1 MDLAAPP
8 RRIEGHAPTL
18 RTLYAVERIL
28 RKAKAE
34 GPISVEEI
42 KRRMPAK
49 RVRHQVVRHA
59 IEHYKRFG
67 LAVEGSK
74 GVLWTYHPD
83 AVFWSEPLEGLVP
96 NERPECNQAE

>member
-1 MDLAAPP
+1 MDLAPPP
-8 RRIEGHAPTL
+8 RRVEGHAPTL
-18 RTLYAVERIL
+18 RTVYSVERIL
-28 RKAKAE
+28 RKAQAE

-59 IEHYKRFG
+59 IEHYKRLG
-67 LAVEGSK
+67 LVVEGRK

-83 AVFWSEPLEGLVP
+83 AAFWSEPV
-96 NERPECNQAE
+96 AEL